1 MLSIPAYNVP
11 PEVWKSEETK
21 EPLTLNFS
29 IELNR
34 KNQQHYF
41 NSYKTMI
48 HLEEAAQTL
57 FMKTFDQTNLRI
69 FYSGTGRIFF
79 FLNEVREKRI
89 LCHNLIVVKTFFYLI
104 LSLIP

>member
-1 MLSIPAYNVP
+1 MLSIPTYNVP

-29 IELNR
+29 TELNR

-57 FMKTFDQTNLRI
+57 FMKTFDQTNLRL

-79 FLNEVREKRI
+79 FLNEVRGKNE
-89 LCHNLIVVKTFFYLI
+89 FYVI
-104 LSLIP
+104 I